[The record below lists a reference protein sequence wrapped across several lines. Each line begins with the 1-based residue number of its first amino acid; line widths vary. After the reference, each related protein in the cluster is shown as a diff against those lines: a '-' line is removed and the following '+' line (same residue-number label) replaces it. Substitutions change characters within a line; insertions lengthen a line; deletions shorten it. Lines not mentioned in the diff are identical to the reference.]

1 MLLRGK
7 YASAKLFQANRAYRA
22 QKPMEVTVQ
31 AGDLVGVIQQKDP
44 MGDGNRWYV
53 DIGLMQGFLPCS
65 ALSTIGE
72 DQAEESNLYP
82 NNSRTNTWDRRK
94 YCSKDREAA
103 SDLNKI
109 DSTTYENE
117 SGISKVQED
126 RNNLESAMT
135 QSKHEHQYR
144 SSESFDV
151 NISHETSNDGFENGG
166 TNTEVITTEAV
177 VHAYDDV
184 APDES
189 HPDDNTKET
198 KAHPVRKAPDP
209 PTEGKSMKNEPPDER
224 SEQLE
229 EAHTVRNNEKIE
241 TVSEN
246 DENNAD
252 SGKDIS
258 HEQQGDQEEIYG
270 TNEVM
275 DDELEKGSAITVNS
289 NSSGNSNSNDY
300 STNAQVGHDTDI
312 ERTGS
317 HHSYEEIPPS
327 EANSEVRVNILNE
340 TKKQGFL
347 IVFQSSKYLVTCF
360 STLFSLPKT

>member
-7 YASAKLFQANRAYRA
+7 YASAKLFQANRSYRA

-151 NISHETSNDGFENGG
+151 NISHETSNDAIENGG

-270 TNEVM
+270 TNEVI

-340 TKKQGFL
+340 TKKQGEIIL
-347 IVFQSSKYLVTCF
+347 YSF
-360 STLFSLPKT
+360 SI

>member
-65 ALSTIGE
+65 VLSTIGE
-72 DQAEESNLYP
+72 DQAEESNVNP

-117 SGISKVQED
+117 SISKVQED
-126 RNNLESAMT
+126 RNNLENTMT

-151 NISHETSNDGFENGG
+151 SHETSNATMENSGP
-166 TNTEVITTEAV
+166 NTEVITTEAV

-189 HPDDNTKET
+189 HPDDNTIEI
-198 KAHPVRKAPDP
+198 KAHPVRKAPEP
-209 PTEGKSMKNEPPDER
+209 PTAGKSMKTQPSEETP
-224 SEQLE
+224 EQLE
-229 EAHTVRNNEKIE
+229 EVHTIQNGEKVE

-252 SGKDIS
+252 SSKDIS

-270 TNEVM
+270 TNEGM

-327 EANSEVRVNILNE
+327 EANSEVSVKILNK
-340 TKKQGFL
+340 TKTGISYSFL
-347 IVFQSSKYLVTCF
+347 I
-360 STLFSLPKT
+360 

>member
-7 YASAKLFQANRAYRA
+7 YASAKLFQANRSYRA

-65 ALSTIGE
+65 VLSTIGE

-151 NISHETSNDGFENGG
+151 NISHETSNDAIENGG

-340 TKKQGFL
+340 TKKQGE
-347 IVFQSSKYLVTCF
+347 IYSF
-360 STLFSLPKT
+360 SI

>member
-7 YASAKLFQANRAYRA
+7 YASAKLFQANRSYRA

-151 NISHETSNDGFENGG
+151 NISHETSNDAIENGG

-340 TKKQGFL
+340 TKKQGEIL
-347 IVFQSSKYLVTCF
+347 
-360 STLFSLPKT
+360 

>member
-7 YASAKLFQANRAYRA
+7 YASAKLFQANRSYRA
-22 QKPMEVTVQ
+22 QKPMEVTIQ

-151 NISHETSNDGFENGG
+151 NISHETSNDAIENGG

-340 TKKQGFL
+340 TKKQGEIIL
-347 IVFQSSKYLVTCF
+347 YSF
-360 STLFSLPKT
+360 SI

>member
-7 YASAKLFQANRAYRA
+7 YASAKLFQANRSYRA

-65 ALSTIGE
+65 VLSTIGE

-151 NISHETSNDGFENGG
+151 NISHETSNDAIENGG

-340 TKKQGFL
+340 TKKQGE
-347 IVFQSSKYLVTCF
+347 I
-360 STLFSLPKT
+360 

>member
-7 YASAKLFQANRAYRA
+7 YASAKLFQANRSYRA

-151 NISHETSNDGFENGG
+151 NISHETSNDAIENGG
-166 TNTEVITTEAV
+166 TNTEVITTAAV

-327 EANSEVRVNILNE
+327 EANSEVSVKILYK
-340 TKKQGFL
+340 TKTG
-347 IVFQSSKYLVTCF
+347 
-360 STLFSLPKT
+360 

>member
-65 ALSTIGE
+65 VLSTIGE
-72 DQAEESNLYP
+72 DQAEESNVNP

-117 SGISKVQED
+117 SISKVQED
-126 RNNLESAMT
+126 RNNLENTMT

-151 NISHETSNDGFENGG
+151 SHETSNATMENSGP
-166 TNTEVITTEAV
+166 NTEVITTEAV

-189 HPDDNTKET
+189 HPDDNTIEI
-198 KAHPVRKAPDP
+198 KAHPVRKAPEP
-209 PTEGKSMKNEPPDER
+209 PTAGKSMKTQPSEGTP
-224 SEQLE
+224 EQLE
-229 EAHTVRNNEKIE
+229 EVHTIQNGEKVE

-252 SGKDIS
+252 SSKDTS

-270 TNEVM
+270 TNEGM

-327 EANSEVRVNILNE
+327 EANSEVSVKILYK
-340 TKKQGFL
+340 TKTG
-347 IVFQSSKYLVTCF
+347 
-360 STLFSLPKT
+360 

>member
-7 YASAKLFQANRAYRA
+7 YASAKLFQANRSYRA

-151 NISHETSNDGFENGG
+151 NISHETSNDAIENGG

-327 EANSEVRVNILNE
+327 EANSEVSVKILYK
-340 TKKQGFL
+340 TKTG
-347 IVFQSSKYLVTCF
+347 
-360 STLFSLPKT
+360 

>member
-72 DQAEESNLYP
+72 DQAEESDSNP
-82 NNSRTNTWDRRK
+82 NNNSTNTWDRRK
-94 YCSKDREAA
+94 YCSKDKEAE

-117 SGISKVQED
+117 SISKVKED
-126 RNNLESAMT
+126 RNTTESAMT

-151 NISHETSNDGFENGG
+151 EISHETSNDAMENSG
-166 TNTEVITTEAV
+166 TKTDVIITEAV

-189 HPDDNTKET
+189 HPDNNTKEI

-209 PTEGKSMKNEPPDER
+209 PTAGISMKNEPSEEHP
-224 SEQLE
+224 EQLE
-229 EAHTVRNNEKIE
+229 EAHIVQNNEKIE
-241 TVSEN
+241 IVSNN
-246 DENNAD
+246 DENNED
-252 SGKDIS
+252 CDKDIS

-327 EANSEVRVNILNE
+327 EANSEVRVILQN
-340 TKKQGFL
+340 
-347 IVFQSSKYLVTCF
+347 
-360 STLFSLPKT
+360 

>member
-7 YASAKLFQANRAYRA
+7 YASAKLFQANRSYRA

-151 NISHETSNDGFENGG
+151 NISHETSNDAIENGG

-340 TKKQGFL
+340 TKKQGE
-347 IVFQSSKYLVTCF
+347 I
-360 STLFSLPKT
+360 

>member
-53 DIGLMQGFLPCS
+53 DVGLMQGFLPCS

-72 DQAEESNLYP
+72 DQAEESNSNP
-82 NNSRTNTWDRRK
+82 NNNRTNTWDRRK
-94 YCSKDREAA
+94 YCSNDREVA

-117 SGISKVQED
+117 SSISKVQED
-126 RNNLESAMT
+126 RNNTESAMT

-151 NISHETSNDGFENGG
+151 QISHETSNDAIENSDK
-166 TNTEVITTEAV
+166 NTEVITTEAV

-189 HPDDNTKET
+189 HPDDNTKEI

-209 PTEGKSMKNEPPDER
+209 PTAGKSMKNEPPEEH

-229 EAHTVRNNEKIE
+229 EADTVQNGEKVK
-241 TVSEN
+241 TVSER
-246 DENNAD
+246 DENNAE

-270 TNEVM
+270 TNEIM

-289 NSSGNSNSNDY
+289 NSSCNSNSNDY

-327 EANSEVRVNILNE
+327 EANSEVSVNILN
-340 TKKQGFL
+340 KIKNI
-347 IVFQSSKYLVTCF
+347 IVFQSSKYLLTCF

>member
-7 YASAKLFQANRAYRA
+7 YASAKLFQANRSYRA

-151 NISHETSNDGFENGG
+151 NISHETSNDAIENGG

-327 EANSEVRVNILNE
+327 EANSEVSTNILNK
-340 TKKQGFL
+340 TKKHYSF
-347 IVFQSSKYLVTCF
+347 F
-360 STLFSLPKT
+360 